1 MRIAAV
7 ADTHRGHLVFA
18 CGSSLYAVPAETAA
32 EVVTLPALT
41 RVPGAPM
48 HLVGVFAHRGE
59 VLPVVDL
66 SRLAGKPLED
76 TFKRAVLV
84 RSTGGAVALT
94 ATKVLGVSQLEG
106 APERLGEKGLQAH
119 LRGPARAPA
128 GEVAVIE
135 PDGFFDFLS
144 RGGA

>member
-1 MRIAAV
+1 M
-7 ADTHRGHLVFA
+7 VFS
-18 CGSSLYAVPAETAA
+18 CGASLYAVPAETAA

-41 RVPGAPM
+41 RVPGAPV

-66 SRLAGKPLED
+66 ARLSGRPLD
-76 TFKRAVLV
+76 DGFKRAVLV

-106 APERLGEKGLQAH
+106 QQERLGDSGLQAH

-128 GEVAVIE
+128 GEVAVIDT
-135 PDGFFDFLS
+135 DGFFDFLA